1 LALLHPG
8 VSFEQVQE
16 NTGWPLKQMEDCSV
30 TAPPNMEEL
39 RILREELDPQR
50 IYI

>member
-1 LALLHPG
+1 LHPG
-8 VSFEQVQE
+8 CSFEQAQT
-16 NTGWPLKQMEDCSV
+16 NTGWALKQAETMEI
-30 TAPPNMEEL
+30 TPAPAEEDL

>member
-1 LALLHPG
+1 LAALHPG
-8 VSFEQVQE
+8 CSFEQAQA
-16 NTGWPLKQMEDCSV
+16 NTGWALKQAEELEV
-30 TAPPNMEEL
+30 TSAPTEEEL